1 MNFNDTL
8 FSTLKE
14 LSLTLIIDENNS
26 SSEEMY
32 AQLEIEEKHVKP
44 FLDYFSSMSN
54 TEWINYKSITPK
66 K

>member
-1 MNFNDTL
+1 MNFNDKL

-32 AQLEIEEKHVKP
+32 VRLEIEEKDVIKP
-44 FLDYFSSMSN
+44 FLVYFFSMSN
-54 TEWINYKSITPK
+54 TEWINYKTIIP
-66 K
+66 